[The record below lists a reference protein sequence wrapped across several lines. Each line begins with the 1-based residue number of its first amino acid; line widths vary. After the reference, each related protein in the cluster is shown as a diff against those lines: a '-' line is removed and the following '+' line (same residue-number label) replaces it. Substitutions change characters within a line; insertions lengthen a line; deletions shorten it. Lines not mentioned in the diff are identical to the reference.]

1 MIVPK
6 YFEDFDHL
14 HVNTMPNRA
23 YYIPASRRMED
34 LVENRE
40 ASDRFFL
47 LSGDWKFRYF
57 TSVYDVKEEFFT
69 EGYDTSAFETIP
81 VPSVW
86 QNYGHDHHQ
95 FTNVR
100 YPFPVDPPYV
110 PYENPCGAYARTF
123 EWKKQEEAPR
133 AFLNFEGVDS
143 CFYVWMN
150 GSFVGYSQVSH
161 STSEFDVTDFLK
173 DGDSVEVITK

>member
-57 TSVYDVKEEFFT
+57 TSVYDVKEEFFA

-81 VPSVW
+81 VPVLNS
-86 QNYGHDHHQ
+86 
-95 FTNVR
+95 
-100 YPFPVDPPYV
+100 
-110 PYENPCGAYARTF
+110 
-123 EWKKQEEAPR
+123 KQDIQQK
-133 AFLNFEGVDS
+133 N
-143 CFYVWMN
+143 
-150 GSFVGYSQVSH
+150 
-161 STSEFDVTDFLK
+161 
-173 DGDSVEVITK
+173 I

>member
-57 TSVYDVKEEFFT
+57 TSVYDVKEEFFRRR
-69 EGYDTSAFETIP
+69 DTTLLHSRRFRCRPSGRIMAMTTISIRMSATRSRWIRRMCRMR
-81 VPSVW
+81 
-86 QNYGHDHHQ
+86 
-95 FTNVR
+95 TRAVR
-100 YPFPVDPPYV
+100 
-110 PYENPCGAYARTF
+110 T
-123 EWKKQEEAPR
+123 
-133 AFLNFEGVDS
+133 
-143 CFYVWMN
+143 
-150 GSFVGYSQVSH
+150 
-161 STSEFDVTDFLK
+161 
-173 DGDSVEVITK
+173 

>member
-57 TSVYDVKEEFFT
+57 TSVYDVKEEFFA

-95 FTNVR
+95 YTNVR

-110 PYENPCGAYARTF
+110 PSSP
-123 EWKKQEEAPR
+123 
-133 AFLNFEGVDS
+133 
-143 CFYVWMN
+143 
-150 GSFVGYSQVSH
+150 
-161 STSEFDVTDFLK
+161 
-173 DGDSVEVITK
+173 VEKVP